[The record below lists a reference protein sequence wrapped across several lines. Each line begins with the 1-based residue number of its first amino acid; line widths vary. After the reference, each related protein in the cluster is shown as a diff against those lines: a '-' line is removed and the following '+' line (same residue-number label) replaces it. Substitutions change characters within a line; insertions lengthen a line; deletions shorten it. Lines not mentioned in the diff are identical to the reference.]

1 MTKTRQKNADQS
13 IRLLK
18 YIESIEDKSVSD
30 FDKQTSDNLKAK
42 YSKSQHTFQALMEE
56 INNIHLNH

>member
-1 MTKTRQKNADQS
+1 MTKKRQKNADQS

-30 FDKQTSDNLKAK
+30 FDKQTSDNLQAK
-42 YSKSQHTFQALMEE
+42 YSKSQHTFQALM
-56 INNIHLNH
+56 